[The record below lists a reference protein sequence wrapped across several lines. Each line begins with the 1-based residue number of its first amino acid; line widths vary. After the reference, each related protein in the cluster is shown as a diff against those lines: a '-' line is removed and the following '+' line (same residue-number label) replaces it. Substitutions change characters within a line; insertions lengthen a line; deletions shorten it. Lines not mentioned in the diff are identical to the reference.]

1 MHQSYLRAERNG
13 AVVQTGFNL
22 VNTAVICAIL
32 ESISGLEPTSD
43 TTQPRY
49 LKHVIVSSFCP
60 FTLISLLMLLVS
72 FVIYSVFSALIAM
85 LWRLCQDAQLILPVL
100 LPLLLTS
107 TQTTVNKTR
116 YFSLK
121 SKNPFCAMT
130 VVIITTVLLNTN
142 TEEAENVALFL
153 DLMQSVEDGR
163 QAFLSCSGV
172 PQKTTIMPLQR
183 LQLQINH

>member
-1 MHQSYLRAERNG
+1 
-13 AVVQTGFNL
+13 
-22 VNTAVICAIL
+22 
-32 ESISGLEPTSD
+32 
-43 TTQPRY
+43 
-49 LKHVIVSSFCP
+49 
-60 FTLISLLMLLVS
+60 
-72 FVIYSVFSALIAM
+72 
-85 LWRLCQDAQLILPVL
+85 
-100 LPLLLTS
+100 
-107 TQTTVNKTR
+107 
-116 YFSLK
+116 
-121 SKNPFCAMT
+121 MT